1 MVQYPVSSVA
11 RTFTWSALSAHA
23 DAFRKDAQDAQDTE
37 GVRDRPP
44 PGTPGW
50 RILPEPRR
58 PKAGMA
64 LNARL
69 DHRNPLVF
77 DTHELGRRPG
87 ALQRLTRTVDA
98 PKDLGIQGVV
108 GVPEGAP
115 VELELRLESVMEGVL
130 VTGTARARA
139 EGECVRC
146 LEPLGLELEADF
158 QEMFSY
164 PDADDRGRVKA
175 EPADDAGE
183 SAENEDRLFLEDGL
197 FDLEPVLRDAVVLA
211 LPMQPVCQD
220 DCPGLCSQCGA
231 RLADDPDHHHD
242 AVDIRWAALQG
253 LAGSLEDGEKDEM
266 SGAESGVDEKQEK

>member
-1 MVQYPVSSVA
+1 
-11 RTFTWSALSAHA
+11 
-23 DAFRKDAQDAQDTE
+23 
-37 GVRDRPP
+37 
-44 PGTPGW
+44 
-50 RILPEPRR
+50 
-58 PKAGMA
+58 MA

-87 ALQRLTRTVDA
+87 ALQRLTREIDA
-98 PKDLGIQGVV
+98 PKDLGLQGVI
-108 GVPEGAP
+108 GVPEGAT
-115 VELELRLESVMEGVL
+115 VKLDLRLESVMEGVL
-130 VTGTARARA
+130 VTGTAHALA
-139 EGECVRC
+139 KGECVRC
-146 LEPLGLELEADF
+146 LEPVEQQLETDF

-175 EPADDAGE
+175 EPADDA
-183 SAENEDRLFLEDGL
+183 EDDEDTLFIEDGL

-253 LAGSLEDGEKDEM
+253 LAGSLEDGEKDELGG
-266 SGAESGVDEKQEK
+266 GAIPSAPVDEKQEK

>member
-1 MVQYPVSSVA
+1 
-11 RTFTWSALSAHA
+11 
-23 DAFRKDAQDAQDTE
+23 
-37 GVRDRPP
+37 
-44 PGTPGW
+44 
-50 RILPEPRR
+50 
-58 PKAGMA
+58 MA

-87 ALQRLTRTVDA
+87 ALQRLTRSIDA
-98 PKDLGIQGVV
+98 PKDLGIQGVI

-115 VELELRLESVMEGVL
+115 MKLELRLESVMEGVL
-130 VTGTARARA
+130 VTGTAHATA

-146 LEPLGLELEADF
+146 LEPLELKLEADF

-164 PDADDRGRVKA
+164 PDADDRGRPKA
-175 EPADDAGE
+175 EPADDA
-183 SAENEDRLFLEDGL
+183 EDDEDMLFIEDGL

-211 LPMQPVCQD
+211 LPMQPVCQE
-220 DCPGLCSQCGA
+220 DCPGLCAQCGA
-231 RLADDPDHHHD
+231 RLADDPGHHHD

-266 SGAESGVDEKQEK
+266 SGAEPGVDEKQEK

>member
-1 MVQYPVSSVA
+1 
-11 RTFTWSALSAHA
+11 
-23 DAFRKDAQDAQDTE
+23 
-37 GVRDRPP
+37 
-44 PGTPGW
+44 
-50 RILPEPRR
+50 
-58 PKAGMA
+58 MA
-64 LNARL
+64 LNAHL

-87 ALQRLTRTVDA
+87 AQQRLTRTVDA
-98 PKDLGIQGVV
+98 PQDLGIKGVI

-115 VELELRLESVMEGVL
+115 VELALRLESVMEGVL
-130 VTGTARARA
+130 VTGTARAAA

-146 LEPLGLELEADF
+146 LEPVELELEADF

-175 EPADDAGE
+175 EPADDAE
-183 SAENEDRLFLEDGL
+183 EDEDRLFLEDGL

-211 LPMQPVCQD
+211 LPMQPVCRE
-220 DCPGLCSQCGA
+220 DCPGLCVECGV

-253 LAGSLEDGEKDEM
+253 LAGSLGDGEKDDM
-266 SGAESGVDEKQEK
+266 SGAEAGADEKQEK

>member
-1 MVQYPVSSVA
+1 
-11 RTFTWSALSAHA
+11 
-23 DAFRKDAQDAQDTE
+23 
-37 GVRDRPP
+37 
-44 PGTPGW
+44 
-50 RILPEPRR
+50 
-58 PKAGMA
+58 MA

-87 ALQRLTRTVDA
+87 ALQRLTREIDA
-98 PKDLGIQGVV
+98 PKDFGIQGVI

-115 VELELRLESVMEGVL
+115 VGLELRLESVMEGVL
-130 VTGTARARA
+130 VTGTARALA
-139 EGECVRC
+139 KGECVRC
-146 LEPLGLELEADF
+146 LEPLELELEADF

-175 EPADDAGE
+175 EPVGDAE
-183 SAENEDRLFLEDGL
+183 DSAEDEDRLFIEDGL

-253 LAGSLEDGEKDEM
+253 LAGSLEDGEKDEI
-266 SGAESGVDEKQEK
+266 SGAEAGADEKQEK

>member
-1 MVQYPVSSVA
+1 
-11 RTFTWSALSAHA
+11 
-23 DAFRKDAQDAQDTE
+23 
-37 GVRDRPP
+37 
-44 PGTPGW
+44 
-50 RILPEPRR
+50 
-58 PKAGMA
+58 MA

-69 DHRNPLVF
+69 DHRKPLVF

-87 ALQRLTRTVDA
+87 ALQRLTREIDA
-98 PKDLGIQGVV
+98 PRDLGIAGVI

-130 VTGTARARA
+130 VTGTARAQA

-146 LEPLGLELEADF
+146 LEPLQLDVEADF

-164 PDADDRGRVKA
+164 PDADDRGRHHHGA
-175 EPADDAGE
+175 EPGDDAE
-183 SAENEDRLFLEDGL
+183 DDEDRLFLEDGL

-211 LPMQPVCQD
+211 LPMQPVCQE
-220 DCPGLCSQCGA
+220 DCPGLCSECGA

-253 LAGSLEDGEKDEM
+253 LAGSLGDGEKDEM
-266 SGAESGVDEKQEK
+266 SGAEAGVDEKQEK

>member
-1 MVQYPVSSVA
+1 
-11 RTFTWSALSAHA
+11 
-23 DAFRKDAQDAQDTE
+23 
-37 GVRDRPP
+37 
-44 PGTPGW
+44 
-50 RILPEPRR
+50 
-58 PKAGMA
+58 MA

-87 ALQRLTRTVDA
+87 ALQRLTREIDA
-98 PKDLGIQGVV
+98 PKDLGIQGVI

-130 VTGTARARA
+130 VTGTARAQA
-139 EGECVRC
+139 KGECVRC
-146 LEPLGLELEADF
+146 LEPLELALEADF

-175 EPADDAGE
+175 EPAVDAEE
-183 SAENEDRLFLEDGL
+183 SAENEDRLFIEDGL

-220 DCPGLCSQCGA
+220 DCLGLCSECGA
-231 RLADDPDHHHD
+231 RLTDDPDHHHD

-266 SGAESGVDEKQEK
+266 SGADAEAGVDEKQEK

>member
-1 MVQYPVSSVA
+1 M
-11 RTFTWSALSAHA
+11 T
-23 DAFRKDAQDAQDTE
+23 
-37 GVRDRPP
+37 
-44 PGTPGW
+44 
-50 RILPEPRR
+50 
-58 PKAGMA
+58 
-64 LNARL
+64 ARL

-87 ALQRLTRTVDA
+87 ALQRMTRTVDA
-98 PKDLGIQGVV
+98 PKDLGLKDVI

-130 VTGTARARA
+130 VTGTGRAQA

-146 LEPLGLELEADF
+146 LEPLQLDVEAEF

-164 PDADDRGRVKA
+164 PDADDRGRHPHGA
-175 EPADDAGE
+175 EPGDDAE
-183 SAENEDRLFLEDGL
+183 DDEDRLFLEDGL
-197 FDLEPVLRDAVVLA
+197 FDLESVLRDAVVLA
-211 LPMQPVCQD
+211 LPMQPVCQE
-220 DCPGLCSQCGA
+220 DCPGLCAECGA

-266 SGAESGVDEKQEK
+266 SGADAEAGVDEKQEK

>member
-1 MVQYPVSSVA
+1 
-11 RTFTWSALSAHA
+11 
-23 DAFRKDAQDAQDTE
+23 
-37 GVRDRPP
+37 
-44 PGTPGW
+44 
-50 RILPEPRR
+50 
-58 PKAGMA
+58 MA
-64 LNARL
+64 ANARL

-87 ALQRLTRTVDA
+87 ALQRLTREVDA

-130 VTGTARARA
+130 VTGTARAQA

-146 LEPLGLELEADF
+146 LEPVGLEVDAEF

-164 PDADDRGRVKA
+164 PDADERGRPKQA
-175 EPADDAGE
+175 EPDDDAE
-183 SAENEDRLFLEDGL
+183 DDEDRLFIEDGL

-220 DCPGLCSQCGA
+220 DCQGLCSECGV

-242 AVDIRWAALQG
+242 AVDIRWAALQE
-253 LAGSLEDGEKDEM
+253 LSGSLESDEKDKI
-266 SGAESGVDEKQEK
+266 SGAETGVDEKQEK

>member
-1 MVQYPVSSVA
+1 M
-11 RTFTWSALSAHA
+11 
-23 DAFRKDAQDAQDTE
+23 
-37 GVRDRPP
+37 
-44 PGTPGW
+44 
-50 RILPEPRR
+50 
-58 PKAGMA
+58 
-64 LNARL
+64 
-69 DHRNPLVF
+69 F

-87 ALQRLTRTVDA
+87 ALQRLTREIDA
-98 PKDLGIQGVV
+98 PKDLGLQGVV

-115 VELELRLESVMEGVL
+115 LKLDLRLESVMEGVL
-130 VTGTARARA
+130 VTGTARAQA
-139 EGECVRC
+139 KGECVRC
-146 LEPLGLELEADF
+146 LEPLELELEAEF

-175 EPADDAGE
+175 EPADDAE
-183 SAENEDRLFLEDGL
+183 EDEDMLFIEDGL

-253 LAGSLEDGEKDEM
+253 LAGSLEDGEKDELGG
-266 SGAESGVDEKQEK
+266 GALPSAHVDEKQEK